1 MVQQS
6 QPIPLS
12 EDSRHVPVNA
22 AVGELQAED
31 IEKQEVAGLA
41 TKAPVPLAN
50 KAEEHPGAAAIGRD
64 RALLATAKV
73 KDSELT
79 LSCLWQTAKGFS
91 TTFH

>member
-6 QPIPLS
+6 QTSPLS
-12 EDSRHVPVNA
+12 EVTEHVPVST
-22 AVGELQAED
+22 AVGELQEED

-41 TKAPVPLAN
+41 TEATVPLAK

-64 RALLATAKV
+64 RALLATGKV

-79 LSCLWQTAKGFS
+79 LLSLANS
-91 TTFH
+91 